1 MNLDLSYYFA
11 VFLRRIHY
19 FILVFALV
27 SAAAVAAAFLL
38 PAVYTARATLIVE
51 GSQIPGALQPPSVT
65 AAALEKLQIAE
76 KNLMR
81 RVNLL
86 DVAQKLDVFANLK
99 NMTPDQIVQAMIDN
113 TSIAKSAG
121 KGEATIMTISYDG
134 ETGAKA
140 AAVVNEYVTIIL
152 SDDAA
157 NRKTIAEDSVAFFAA
172 DVKRLDGELSAM
184 SAKLLRFQDENKDAL
199 PNTLTYRLGQQ
210 QILQD
215 RLSTTERDIS
225 LLKDQKDRMIAL
237 FKATGQI
244 TGVTTAAQKTPEAQ
258 QLDQLHQ
265 QLNTS
270 LAVLSP
276 TNPKVKQLEA
286 QIAQLEK
293 VVQAQQV
300 PVDPNA
306 SGAPMSPIDV
316 QIASMDA
323 QMQGLEQ
330 QRKQLIDQLDVLKTS
345 IDKTPANQ
353 IALDAMTR
361 DFTNIQQQYNNAVAK
376 QAAASSS
383 EQVELQAKGE
393 RLNVIEAASAPDTPT
408 KPNRM
413 KIAGGGVAAGAGLGL
428 ALVLLLEL
436 LNRSVRRPKDL
447 VKSFG
452 ITPLVT
458 IPYMLTPSETMKRRS
473 GFVALL
479 LIAVVGIPAAI
490 YAVHVYVAP
499 LDYIFDQVAEK
510 IGLSL

>member
-1 MNLDLSYYFA
+1 MNLDLSFYFA

-51 GSQIPGALQPPSVT
+51 GSQIPGPLQPPAVT

-86 DVAQKLDVFANLK
+86 DVAQKLDVFSNLK
-99 NMTPDQIVQAMIDN
+99 NMTPDDIVQTMVAN
-113 TSIAKSAG
+113 TTITKTAG
-121 KGEATIMTISYDG
+121 RGEATIMTITYAG
-134 ETGAKA
+134 ETGPKA
-140 AAVVNEYVTIIL
+140 AAVVNEYVTLIL
-152 SDDAA
+152 SDDAE

-184 SAKLLRFQDENKDAL
+184 SAKLLKFQEDNKDAL

-215 RLSTTERDIS
+215 RLATTERDIA
-225 LLKDQKDRMIAL
+225 LLKDQKTRMIAL

-244 TGVTTAAQKTPEAQ
+244 TGVATAQKTPEAQ
-258 QLDQLHQ
+258 QLDQLRQ

-270 LAVLSP
+270 LGVLSA
-276 TNPKVKQLEA
+276 TNPKVKQLQA

-300 PVDPNA
+300 PADANT
-306 SGAPMSPIDV
+306 SGTPMSPIDV
-316 QIASMDA
+316 QIAALDA

-330 QRKQLIDQLDVLKTS
+330 QRKQLTDQLDVLKDS

-353 IALDAMTR
+353 IALDAMNR
-361 DFTNIQQQYNNAVAK
+361 DFSNIQQQYNTAVAK

-393 RLNVIEAASAPDTPT
+393 RLTVVEAASAPDTPT
-408 KPNRM
+408 KPNRIA
-413 KIAGGGVAAGAGLGL
+413 IAGGGVVGGAGLGL
-428 ALVLLLEL
+428 ALIVLLEL

-458 IPYMLTPSETMKRRS
+458 IPYMRTPSETMQRRS
-473 GFVALL
+473 GFIALL

-499 LDYIFDQVAEK
+499 LDYIFSKVAEK
-510 IGLSL
+510 VGLKL

>member
-1 MNLDLSYYFA
+1 MNLDLSFYFA

-27 SAAAVAAAFLL
+27 AAAAIAAAFLL
-38 PAVYTARATLIVE
+38 PAAYTARATLIVE
-51 GSQIPGALQPPSVT
+51 GSQIPGPLQPPSVV
-65 AAALEKLQIAE
+65 AQSLEKLQIAE

-86 DVAQKLDVFANLK
+86 DIAQKLDVFGNLK
-99 NMTPDQIVQAMIDN
+99 NMTPDQIVQAMVAN
-113 TSIAKSAG
+113 TIITKSAG
-121 KGEATIMTISYDG
+121 RGEATIMTLSYTG
-134 ETGAKA
+134 ETGPKA

-152 SDDAA
+152 SDDAE
-157 NRKTIAEDSVAFFAA
+157 NRTKTSEATVAFFDA

-184 SAKLLRFQDENKDAL
+184 SAKLLRFQEENKDAL

-215 RLSTTERDIS
+215 RLSTTERDIA

-237 FKATGQI
+237 FEATGQI
-244 TGVTTAAQKTPEAQ
+244 TGVATAQKTPEAQ
-258 QLDQLHQ
+258 QLDQLRQ

-276 TNPKVKQLEA
+276 TNPKVRQLEA

-300 PVDPNA
+300 PPDA
-306 SGAPMSPIDV
+306 TAAGTPMSPIDV
-316 QIASMDA
+316 QIATMDA
-323 QMQGLEQ
+323 QLEGLEQ
-330 QRKQLIDQLDVLKTS
+330 QRIQLIEQLDVLKES
-345 IDKTPANQ
+345 IDRTPANQ

-361 DFTNIQQQYNNAVAK
+361 DFSNIQQQYNTAVAK
-376 QAAASSS
+376 QAAASSGV
-383 EQVELQAKGE
+383 QVERQAKGE
-393 RLNVIEAASAPDTPT
+393 RLTVVEAASAPDTPT
-408 KPNRM
+408 KPNRIL
-413 KIAGGGVAAGAGLGL
+413 IAGGGVAAGAGLGL

-436 LNRSVRRPKDL
+436 MNRSVRRSKDL
-447 VKSFG
+447 VKTFG

-458 IPYMLTPSETMKRRS
+458 IPYMRTPSETMQRRS
-473 GFVALL
+473 GFIALL
-479 LIAVVGIPAAI
+479 LLAVVGIPAAI

-499 LDYIFDQVAEK
+499 LDYLVNKVAEN
-510 IGLSL
+510 IGLMM

>member
-1 MNLDLSYYFA
+1 MNLDLSFYFA

-27 SAAAVAAAFLL
+27 SAAAIAAAFLL

-51 GSQIPGALQPPSVT
+51 GSQIPGPLQPPAVT

-86 DVAQKLDVFANLK
+86 DVAQKLDVFSNLK
-99 NMTPDQIVQAMIDN
+99 NMTPDDIVQTMVAN
-113 TSIAKSAG
+113 TTITKTAG
-121 KGEATIMTISYDG
+121 RGEATIMTITYAG
-134 ETGAKA
+134 ETGPKA
-140 AAVVNEYVTIIL
+140 AAVVNEYVTLIL
-152 SDDAA
+152 SDDAE

-184 SAKLLRFQDENKDAL
+184 SAKLLKFQEDNKDAL

-215 RLSTTERDIS
+215 RLATTERDIA
-225 LLKDQKDRMIAL
+225 LLKDQKTRMIAL

-244 TGVTTAAQKTPEAQ
+244 TGVATAQKTPEAQ
-258 QLDQLHQ
+258 QLDQLRQ

-270 LAVLSP
+270 LGVLSA
-276 TNPKVKQLEA
+276 TNPKVKQLQA

-300 PVDPNA
+300 PADATA
-306 SGAPMSPIDV
+306 SGTPMSPIDV
-316 QIASMDA
+316 QIAALDA

-330 QRKQLIDQLDVLKTS
+330 QRKQLTDQLDVLKDS

-353 IALDAMTR
+353 IALDAMNR
-361 DFTNIQQQYNNAVAK
+361 DFSNIQQQYNTAVAK

-393 RLNVIEAASAPDTPT
+393 RLTVVEAASAPDTPT
-408 KPNRM
+408 KPNRIA
-413 KIAGGGVAAGAGLGL
+413 IAGGGVVGGTGLGL
-428 ALVLLLEL
+428 ALIVLLEL

-458 IPYMLTPSETMKRRS
+458 IPYMRTPSETMQRRS

-499 LDYIFDQVAEK
+499 LDYIFSKVAEK
-510 IGLSL
+510 VGLKL